1 MLHKRPLRAAV
12 ASLGALVAS
21 CLLAAPAEAQ
31 DPPRAP
37 HEAPHE
43 APHGM
48 GWGRETFV
56 LTEVLEYDPAGAERP
71 LLFDVIAW
79 TGGASRRLWFK
90 ADGSVATVERA
101 SHGEYQLLYGWMLS
115 PWWDVQVGARADLR
129 RAAGSRATRAGAV
142 IGLQGLAPGWF
153 ELEPSLFVTSSG
165 NLAFDLTASYDLFL
179 TQRLVLQPRLESSV
193 SLKDDAEFG
202 VGRGLSSTSFGL
214 RTRYEIRREF
224 GPYVGVVWE
233 RGYGRSAE
241 LARLA
246 GESAGETMI
255 VAGLRLWR

>member
-1 MLHKRPLRAAV
+1 MLRKRPLRAAV
-12 ASLGALVAS
+12 ASVGVLVAS

-31 DPPRAP
+31 APARAP
-37 HEAPHE
+37 HD

-48 GWGRETFV
+48 GWGRETFF

-115 PWWDVQVGARADLR
+115 PFWDVQVGARADV
-129 RAAGSRATRAGAV
+129 RAASSNRASRAGAV

-153 ELEPSLFVTSSG
+153 ELEPSLFVTSGG
-165 NLAFDLTASYDLFL
+165 NLSFDLTASYDLFL

-193 SLKDDAEFG
+193 ALKDDVEFG

-246 GESAGETMI
+246 GESAGETLI

>member
-1 MLHKRPLRAAV
+1 
-12 ASLGALVAS
+12 
-21 CLLAAPAEAQ
+21 
-31 DPPRAP
+31 
-37 HEAPHE
+37 
-43 APHGM
+43 
-48 GWGRETFV
+48 
-56 LTEVLEYDPAGAERP
+56 
-71 LLFDVIAW
+71 
-79 TGGASRRLWFK
+79 
-90 ADGSVATVERA
+90 
-101 SHGEYQLLYGWMLS
+101 
-115 PWWDVQVGARADLR
+115 GARADLR